1 MRRVLHQMN
10 TLAIW
15 WWNIS
20 CVFRETST
28 RPRSRASAELQSQV
42 GRQGLVYVRFGA
54 HSGLKS
60 DIALSPKSANFRHP
74 LNARSKQIPPTR
86 EALELMRTQA
96 QGSGDLDHERDII
109 LAIHAA
115 IPDLIRDTNRHVIQA
130 GSGCLMALARRFGWN
145 SRVKPVSRE
154 RYKPNHRREAPLQI
168 ERPIR

>member
-1 MRRVLHQMN
+1 
-10 TLAIW
+10 
-15 WWNIS
+15 
-20 CVFRETST
+20 
-28 RPRSRASAELQSQV
+28 
-42 GRQGLVYVRFGA
+42 
-54 HSGLKS
+54 
-60 DIALSPKSANFRHP
+60 
-74 LNARSKQIPPTR
+74 
-86 EALELMRTQA
+86 MRTQS
-96 QGSGDLDHERDII
+96 QGSDDLDHERDII